1 MRAFTRIL
9 LSVVILCSVV
19 AAGALGAADAPKYTF
34 YAVGADPSVDQFFAV
49 ILKGFEA
56 AEEVFPVDVIYLGM
70 MLEEVNPAGMLNL
83 LETAF
88 VADPDGVTSG
98 FWFAD
103 AQDEV
108 VRRMLAA
115 GIPVIAYNQE
125 DLRDE
130 PVPYLG
136 YVGQDETKTGQKLA
150 RATLERIDIDRALI
164 GIHAPGT
171 ASVETRAAGI
181 VEVLEAEGIPYD
193 KLDITLTPSTAITV
207 MGAYLTQHPE
217 TNVLFLLGPSG
228 THPALTLLE
237 EQGLAGDVFIA
248 TCDSSDKTMEG
259 IQNGA
264 ILVTI
269 VQQPFMQSFT
279 AIQLL
284 YLYLEYGV
292 VPPERIET
300 GPTVIDK
307 DNLDAVMKQIE
318 ETGGA

>member
-1 MRAFTRIL
+1 MRTLLRAF
-9 LSVVILCSVV
+9 LSVVVLCGLV
-19 AAGALGAADAPKYTF
+19 AMGTLGATAAPKYTF

-56 AEEVFPVDVIYLGM
+56 AEEVFPVKVVYLGM
-70 MLEEVNPAGMLNL
+70 MPEEVNATGMVNL
-83 LETAF
+83 LETALA
-88 VADPDGVTSG
+88 ADPDGVTSG
-98 FWFAD
+98 FWFAA

-108 VRRMLAA
+108 VRRMLDA

-136 YVGQDETKTGQKLA
+136 YVGQDETITGQKLA
-150 RATLERIDIDRALI
+150 RATLDRIDIKRALI

-171 ASVETRAAGI
+171 ASVETRALGI
-181 VEVLEAEGIPYD
+181 VQVLEEEGIPYD
-193 KLDITLTPSTAITV
+193 KLDITMTPSTAITV
-207 MGAYLTQHPE
+207 MSAYLTQHPE
-217 TNVLFLLGPSG
+217 TNVMFLLGPSG

-237 EQGLAGDVFIA
+237 EQGLEGKVFIA

-259 IQNGA
+259 IQDGR

-269 VQQPFMQSFT
+269 VQQPFLQSFT

-292 VPPERIET
+292 IPPERIET

-307 DNLDAVMKQIE
+307 DNLDAVMKQIKK
-318 ETGGA
+318 TGGA

>member
-1 MRAFTRIL
+1 M
-9 LSVVILCSVV
+9 
-19 AAGALGAADAPKYTF
+19 GASEVKYTF

-56 AEEVFPVDVIYLGM
+56 AEAVFPVDVVYLGM
-70 MLEEVNPAGMLNL
+70 MPEQINATGMVNL
-83 LETAF
+83 LQTAF
-88 VADPDGVTSG
+88 AAEPDGVTSG
-98 FWFAD
+98 FWFAA

-108 VRRMLAA
+108 VRAMLDA

-125 DLRDE
+125 DLRDD

-136 YVGQDETKTGQKLA
+136 YVGQDETVTGQKLA
-150 RATLERIDIDRALI
+150 RAAMERIDVERALI
-164 GIHAPGT
+164 GIHAPGA
-171 ASVETRAAGI
+171 ASVETRAQGI
-181 VEVLEAEGIPYD
+181 VQVLEEEGIPFD
-193 KLDITLTPSTAITV
+193 KLDITMTPSTAITV
-207 MGAYLTQHPE
+207 MGAYLIQHPD
-217 TNVLFLLGPSG
+217 TNVMFLLGPTG

-237 EQGLAGDVFIA
+237 EQGFKGKVFIA
-248 TCDSSDKTMEG
+248 TCDSSDKTMGG
-259 IQNGA
+259 IRDGT

-284 YLYLEYGV
+284 YLYKEYGV

-307 DNLDAVMKQIE
+307 TNLEAVEKQIE